1 MKDSSPVRISKSLPF
16 PLVFAVA
23 TVVCSLLW
31 PPQVCMALKQ
41 PGTVITAT
49 RTAVPPLIDVPTYSM
64 ATCNDK
70 GSDNDGDT
78 RTTNMNILTYATP
91 VSVRPDRIYT
101 LGIYKETLSYK
112 NFCRDRTCILQLL
125 NDRHIP
131 LVKLLGGTSG
141 KEVEK
146 QSECDKLGLPWG
158 HLPSDSSA
166 DGERQQQ
173 PMVLPG
179 CAYYLKLRAIGDLV
193 DCGSHCVAICKVE
206 EMFVSRDDESKQ
218 EYMSTASLRDLGII
232 TEQGRV
238 AE

>member
-1 MKDSSPVRISKSLPF
+1 MKNSLPVRVSKNLPF
-16 PLVFAVA
+16 PLVFAVI
-23 TVVCSLLW
+23 CSLLFQ
-31 PPQVCMALKQ
+31 PQVCTALKR

-49 RTAVPPLIDVPTYSM
+49 STVVPPLIDVPTYSM

-70 GSDNDGDT
+70 GDDNDGDT
-78 RTTNMNILTYATP
+78 RKTNMNIVTYATP
-91 VSVRPDRIYT
+91 VSVRPDRIWS

-125 NDRHIP
+125 NEQHIP

-141 KEVEK
+141 NEVDKE
-146 QSECDKLGLPWG
+146 SECEKLGLPWG

-166 DGERQQQ
+166 AGEQQQQ

-179 CAYYLKLRAIGDLV
+179 CAYYLKLRAIENIV

-206 EMFVSRDDESKQ
+206 EMFVSRDDESKN
-218 EYMSTASLRDLGII
+218 EYTSTAALRDLGII

-238 AE
+238 SE